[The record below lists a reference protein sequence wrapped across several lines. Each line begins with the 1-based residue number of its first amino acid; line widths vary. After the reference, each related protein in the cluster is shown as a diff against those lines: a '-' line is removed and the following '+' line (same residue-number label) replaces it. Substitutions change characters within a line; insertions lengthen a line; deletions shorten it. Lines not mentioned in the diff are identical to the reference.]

1 MKDQIFDDFPS
12 TARLQFRRWTL
23 DDAQF
28 VLEMYGLKEVY
39 QYLGSNPTPLL
50 ELSKA
55 EAGIKRWNERTFDA
69 RGFWAVM
76 PKSGAFADT
85 PIGAA
90 LLLPLQ
96 RSDDLPSADFEIGWH
111 FHPKVWG
118 NGFATEA
125 ATGLIDRARS
135 FGLKEVH
142 AVVYPANT
150 KSLAVC
156 DRLGMTRLGES
167 NEWYKTALIDYFL
180 VL

>member
-1 MKDQIFDDFPS
+1 MNDKNEDDCP
-12 TARLQFRRWTL
+12 TTTRLQFRRWNL

-28 VLEMYGLKEVY
+28 VLEMYALKDVY
-39 QYLGSNPTPLL
+39 QYLGSNPAPLQ

-55 EAGIKRWNERTFDA
+55 EAGIKRWNERTIGA
-69 RGFWAVM
+69 QGFWAVL
-76 PKSGAFADT
+76 PKSGDFVGT

-96 RSDDLPSADFEIGWH
+96 RTDELPSDDFEIGWH
-111 FHPKVWG
+111 FHPKAWG

-125 ATGLIDRARS
+125 ATGVIDRARR
-135 FGLKEVH
+135 FGIKNVH

-156 DRLGMTRLGES
+156 DRLGMSRLGETD
-167 NEWYKTALIDYFL
+167 EWYKTTLIDHLL